1 MLFSKKFDPKTDLND
16 LSGKV
21 ALITGANCATVKH
34 LAVKGAKVYL
44 GSRSEEKG
52 IEAVQKLTDEG
63 IAAGQV
69 IALQCDIGTPASA
82 RQAAENFLKLENR
95 LDILVNNAGCT
106 YDTTDKTAANG
117 LSIIR
122 SFIRKL
128 DVADVL
134 GHFQKLTKLFSHFG
148 TFQFTKSLLPL
159 LIKTSEET
167 NSDVRIVNVSSE
179 IHRRGLGSKPFV
191 DFSTIEPF
199 KETYANDMVPWMS
212 RYIVSKLAMVT
223 FSNALQRKLSS
234 TSIICMSI
242 HPGTVNTT
250 FHTHFNYPRL
260 TNFIASIFFKGP
272 EEGAYNSALAAASPI
287 VRQCADKYKGAY
299 LYPVGRIISP
309 APATMSTQ
317 VQDDLWETTEKYLRE
332 HP

>member
-117 LSIIR
+117 ITEMSM
-122 SFIRKL
+122 
-128 DVADVL
+128 
-134 GHFQKLTKLFSHFG
+134 TNHFG